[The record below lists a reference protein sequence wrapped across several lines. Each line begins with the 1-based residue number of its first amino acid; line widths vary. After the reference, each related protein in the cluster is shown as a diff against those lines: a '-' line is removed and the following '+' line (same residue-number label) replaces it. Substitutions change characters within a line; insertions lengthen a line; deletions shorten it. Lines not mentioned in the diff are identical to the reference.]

1 MDFIVITK
9 FKVIRM
15 VNQRPTRYATIA
27 DFMQAFENEVQSHLD
42 SGWKVINCD
51 QESFALYA
59 FLQKD

>member
-1 MDFIVITK
+1 
-9 FKVIRM
+9 
-15 VNQRPTRYATIA
+15 
-27 DFMQAFENEVQSHLD
+27 MQAFENEVQSHLD

>member
-1 MDFIVITK
+1 MTK

-15 VNQRPTRYATIA
+15 VNQRPTRFAKIA
-27 DFMQAFENEVQSHLD
+27 DFMQAFENEVQSYID

-51 QESFALYA
+51 QESSALYA